1 MFKKLVLPMVE
12 PLRGAFN
19 KQYGPIHYYHFAG
32 SLGPVLQALHPDFV
46 QVVEI
51 KGPRRAV
58 PHRDH
63 GICVNLNLYSRTGG
77 GVTHF
82 WQETANT
89 IGQAYETEALANI
102 FKEEDLEHVNSFTAK
117 DGDAYLM
124 SGQCIHSV
132 EMPPE
137 NERTFVQLSWRT
149 ASFETLLEQ
158 TAEYH
163 S

>member
-1 MFKKLVLPMVE
+1 MAELS
-12 PLRGAFN
+12 RGAFN
-19 KQYGPIHYYHFAG
+19 KQYGPIHYYAFTGNLNA
-32 SLGPVLQALHPDFV
+32 SLQALNPDFV

-63 GICVNLNLYSRTGG
+63 GIQVNLNLYLKAGDG
-77 GVTHF
+77 ITHF
-82 WQETANT
+82 WRETP
-89 IGQAYETEALANI
+89 ISKGQTYGLESLANI
-102 FKEEDLEHVNSFTAK
+102 FREEDLEHVGSFTAK
-117 DGDAYLM
+117 NGDAYLM
-124 SGQCIHSV
+124 SGQHIHSV

-137 NERTFVQLSWRT
+137 NERIFVQLSWRT
-149 ASFETLLEQ
+149 TSFETLLEQ